1 MMEIMKI
8 MVIPCR
14 HSVPPNPAANHHQP
28 TSPPETPGHSQAS
41 LGQSL
46 VGSLLLFLGFWCT
59 QGSVCA
65 PQVFISLVLC
75 KFWQLYGG
83 VNGDLLQDGWCYTQV
98 CCTQPY
104 PSPLHPEPLPLLQP
118 AADPYL
124 HRRYSNTV
132 LSQSLWGLWIL
143 VHTRFVFSSPNISG
157 RYGVCSKCNFA
168 PPTVLLGLLLF
179 LRCGVSPPS
188 CSSTL

>member
-1 MMEIMKI
+1 MKI

-65 PQVFISLVLC
+65 LQESVSPVLC
-75 KFWQLYGG
+75 KFWQLCGE
-83 VNGDLLQDGWCYTQV
+83 VNGDVLHEGLCHTQV
-98 CCTQPY
+98 YCNQ
-104 PSPLHPEPLPLLQP
+104 SPCLCSSSLRTLTSSGHSICGSNCSLPLFLMCALPVVQ
-118 AADPYL
+118 
-124 HRRYSNTV
+124 V
-132 LSQSLWGLWIL
+132 L
-143 VHTRFVFSSPNISG
+143 T
-157 RYGVCSKCNFA
+157 
-168 PPTVLLGLLLF
+168 
-179 LRCGVSPPS
+179 
-188 CSSTL
+188 